1 MFEIIEYKKYYRKNF
16 KKMSK
21 SKIFAFFTITI
32 INLLPSHFAANANM
46 NELETF
52 LSKLNENEKFEYGM
66 MFGAGATIC
75 ELNALNIIS
84 LNTAKTFRENSIRD
98 NGFLAEEAFDLG
110 VKLIKPYLESGYCYG
125 L

>member
-1 MFEIIEYKKYYRKNF
+1 
-16 KKMSK
+16 MSN
-21 SKIFAFFTITI
+21 SKIFSFFTITI
-32 INLLPSHFAANANM
+32 INLLPSQFAAYANM
-46 NELETF
+46 NELENF

-110 VKLIKPYLESGYCYG
+110 VKLIKPYLDRRYCYG

>member
-1 MFEIIEYKKYYRKNF
+1 
-16 KKMSK
+16 MSS
-21 SKIFAFFTITI
+21 SKIVTFVALTLINI
-32 INLLPSHFAANANM
+32 IPLQFAAYGNM
-46 NELETF
+46 NELENF
-52 LSKLNENEKFEYGM
+52 LSKLNEDEKFEYGM

-110 VKLIKPYLESGYCYG
+110 VKLIKPYLDGRYCYG